1 MKAKVWSRVF
11 CAAALLLS
19 FNLSTLP
26 AQEKDA
32 KPAEKPS
39 EPAPPPPKEESSVTD
54 HSIKVGGQTI
64 PYKATANDSA

>member
-1 MKAKVWSRVF
+1 MKAKVWSRAL

-19 FNLSTLP
+19 LNLSTLL

-39 EPAPPPPKEESSVTD
+39 EP
-54 HSIKVGGQTI
+54 G
-64 PYKATANDSA
+64 